1 MKKWTWYL
9 LLALQPVV
17 IVGGWA
23 WVHTHHPLGNLL
35 TGEAAGRYL
44 AWGRL
49 AGLLAAFSI
58 LVQLFLMS
66 RYRRFEQT
74 FGFDRLTRLHRCNG
88 IALIALLVA
97 HPILITVGHAQQA
110 DVSLWEQTVDFCRHW
125 DYVPAAFIGLALM
138 IAVIAISLPMVR
150 RRLRYEAWHGA
161 HLVLYLAIA
170 LSFGHQLAVGSDF
183 TDHRW
188 FAVYWRV
195 LYAGVF
201 ASLIA
206 YRVLRPFWLLGRH
219 WFALAG
225 IEAETS
231 DVTSVHIEG
240 NDLGA
245 FSAEA
250 GQFVIVRFL
259 APGFWWQAHPF
270 SISARPDG
278 RRLRLTIKR
287 LGDFT
292 RRIPDLKVGTRVLID
307 GPYGVFVARR
317 CRSSKVLLIAGG
329 MGITPIRSLAAELIA
344 TGREVILLYGNR
356 RHADVVFE
364 QELARLRESAAG
376 RFRVF
381 HVLSGE
387 PTWPGEQGRIG
398 RAWVERLV
406 PDVRDRDVYIC
417 GPPTM
422 LTQVRKDLIAMGV
435 RAARL
440 HDERFAL

>member
-1 MKKWTWYL
+1 MKKWPWYA

-35 TGEAAGRYL
+35 IGDAAGQYL

-49 AGLLAAFSI
+49 AGLLAAFGV
-58 LVQLFLMS
+58 LLQLFLMS
-66 RYRRFEQT
+66 RFRPFEQA
-74 FGFDRLTRLHRCNG
+74 FGFDRLIRLHRCNG
-88 IALIALLVA
+88 ALLIVLLVA
-97 HPILITVGHAQQA
+97 HPILITAGHARQT
-110 DVSLWEQTVDFCRHW
+110 DVSLWDQAVDFCRNW
-125 DYVPAAFIGLALM
+125 DFVFAAVIGLALM
-138 IAVIAISLPMVR
+138 IAAIAISLPIAR
-150 RRLRYEAWHGA
+150 RRLRYEAWHGT
-161 HLVLYLAIA
+161 HLVLYVAIA
-170 LSFGHQLAVGSDF
+170 LAFGHQLAVGSDF

-195 LYAGVF
+195 LYAGSF

-219 WFALAG
+219 RFVVAG
-225 IEAETS
+225 LEAETG

-240 NDLGA
+240 MDMGA

-259 APGFWWQAHPF
+259 APGFRWQAHPF

-278 RRLRLTIKR
+278 QRLRLTIKR

-292 RRIPDLKVGTRVLID
+292 RRIPGLQVGTRVLID
-307 GPYGVFVARR
+307 GPHGVFVGRR
-317 CRSSKVLLIAGG
+317 CRSSKVLLIAAG
-329 MGITPIRSLAAELIA
+329 MGITPIRPLAEELVA

-364 QELARLRESAAG
+364 QELARLCATSAG
-376 RFRVF
+376 RLRVF

-387 PTWPGEQGRIG
+387 PNWPGERGRIS
-398 RAWVERLV
+398 RAWVQRLV
-406 PDVRDRDVYIC
+406 PDVRDRDVYVC
-417 GPPTM
+417 GPSAM
-422 LTQVRKDLIAMGV
+422 MAQVRVDLIAMGV
-435 RAARL
+435 PADRL
-440 HDERFAL
+440 HAERFAL